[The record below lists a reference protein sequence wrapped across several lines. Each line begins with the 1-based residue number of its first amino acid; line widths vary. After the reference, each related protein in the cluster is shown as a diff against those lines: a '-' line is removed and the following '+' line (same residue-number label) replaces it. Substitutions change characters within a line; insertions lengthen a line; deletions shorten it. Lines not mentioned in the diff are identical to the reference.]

1 MRFEFGYTPES
12 LFLSHEKVS
21 ELLLDLH
28 VKGDIFRR
36 NYVYGLKS

>member
-1 MRFEFGYTPES
+1 MRFEFGYTRES
-12 LFLSHEKVS
+12 MFLSHEKVP

-28 VKGDIFRR
+28 VKENIFRR